1 MPGSRKGDEGVLINI
16 YRGGFQ
22 LVFQGIHM
30 AGPNLNNQTFAQ
42 GLYAMPRTGG
52 TPASPLV
59 FFTRQYPT
67 GIKDFSEIWWDRNR
81 IGPDERSRTGPGQM
95 VRADGGRR
103 YTLGKW
109 PGGDP
114 SRANGVT
121 VTAQQGVKTPPKRAD
136 RYTKPCLSCADQ

>member
-22 LVFQGIHM
+22 LVFHGIHM

-67 GIKDFSEIWWDRNR
+67 GIKDFSEVWWDAQPGRPR
-81 IGPDERSRTGPGQM
+81 RALPQRRRARWSAPTAAAGTRWASGRAAARAGPTASPS
-95 VRADGGRR
+95 
-103 YTLGKW
+103 
-109 PGGDP
+109 PP
-114 SRANGVT
+114 SRA
-121 VTAQQGVKTPPKRAD
+121 
-136 RYTKPCLSCADQ
+136 